1 MARPWWGGDMGGR
14 YPDRPLSAARASR
27 GLTLV
32 ELVVVLA
39 IIAILLGAGFLGLLS
54 WLGTDNMH
62 VAQARVRTA
71 LQMTMASA
79 LTNPP
84 ASTTPYHNWSL
95 QLITQGGQQYLYVCT
110 GSHGGCAGNT
120 KPSAGPVQIRVSV
133 VPANVQLTIN
143 QSALTCLAFS
153 PLGQPLLAATTPATA
168 SAGACYWPAA
178 ANGQWTFQARVTG
191 GAAASDSYVF

>member
-1 MARPWWGGDMGGR
+1 MGIR
-14 YPDRPLSAARASR
+14 YPQRPLTGDRASR

-54 WLGTDNMH
+54 WLGTDNVN

-71 LQMTMASA
+71 LQLTMASA

-84 ASTTPYHNWSL
+84 SSTTPYHNWSL
-95 QLITQGGQQYLYVCT
+95 QLVTQGGQQDLYVCT

-120 KPSAGPVQIRVSV
+120 NPAAGPVQVRVSA
-133 VPANVQLTIN
+133 VPANVHLTIN
-143 QSALTCLAFS
+143 QAALTCLAFG
-153 PLGQPLLAATTPATA
+153 PLGQPLLGATTPATA

-178 ANGQWTFQARVTG
+178 VSGQWTFQASVTG
-191 GAAASDSYVF
+191 GAAATDTYVF

>member
-1 MARPWWGGDMGGR
+1 MSR
-14 YPDRPLSAARASR
+14 ARACR

-32 ELVVVLA
+32 ELVVVLS
-39 IIAILLGAGFLGLLS
+39 IIAILVGAGFLGLMS
-54 WLGTDNMH
+54 WLGTDNVH

-71 LQMTMASA
+71 LQTAMANA
-79 LTNPP
+79 LMSPP
-84 ASTTPYHNWSL
+84 ASATPYHNWSL
-95 QLITQGGQQYLYVCT
+95 QVVTQSGQQSLYVCT

-120 KPSAGPVQIRVSV
+120 NPSAGPVEVRVSAV
-133 VPANVQLTIN
+133 SANVHLTIN
-143 QSALTCLAFS
+143 GSALTCLAFS

-178 ANGQWTFQARVTG
+178 TKGQWTFQASITG

>member
-1 MARPWWGGDMGGR
+1 MDIRHPRRPITGD
-14 YPDRPLSAARASR
+14 RASR

-39 IIAILLGAGFLGLLS
+39 IIAILVGAGFLGLMS
-54 WLGTDNMH
+54 WLGTDNVN

-71 LQMTMASA
+71 LQLTMASA

-84 ASTTPYHNWSL
+84 SSTTPYHNWSL
-95 QLITQGGQQYLYVCT
+95 QVVTQGGQQDLYVCT

-120 KPSAGPVQIRVSV
+120 NPAAGPVQVRVSA
-133 VPANVQLTIN
+133 VPANVHLTIN
-143 QSALTCLAFS
+143 QAALTCLAFG
-153 PLGQPLLAATTPATA
+153 PLGQPLLGATTPATA

-178 ANGQWTFQARVTG
+178 VSGQWTFQASVTG
-191 GAAASDSYVF
+191 GAAATDTYVF

>member
-1 MARPWWGGDMGGR
+1 MHGR
-14 YPDRPLSAARASR
+14 YPDHSMSGGRTSR

-54 WLGTDNMH
+54 WLGTDNVH

-71 LQMTMASA
+71 LQVTMASA
-79 LTNPP
+79 LTSPP
-84 ASTTPYHNWSL
+84 ASTTPYHNWSM
-95 QLITQGGQQYLYVCT
+95 QLVTQGGQQYLYVCT

-120 KPSAGPVQIRVSV
+120 KPSAGPVQVRASA
-133 VPANVQLTIN
+133 VPAHVHLTIN

-153 PLGQPLLAATTPATA
+153 PLGQPLLGATTPATA

-178 ANGQWTFQARVTG
+178 TNGQWTFQASVTG
-191 GAAASDSYVF
+191 GAAASSSYVF